1 MTLYLVRHANA
12 GSRRA
17 WEGDQDDRPL
27 SERGIEQANHLTACL
42 ADQRVAAVW
51 SSPAVRC
58 VQTVEGVASA
68 AGIAVDV
75 EAFLGEGCD
84 AGKAVLRLV
93 ERAGELDGALVACSH
108 GDLIPRAVSLLVADG
123 LRIDGPE
130 GAAMCKKGS
139 MWEIQVNGGRAV
151 TARYLPPGA

>member
-1 MTLYLVRHANA
+1 MTLYLVRHAHA

-17 WEGDQDDRPL
+17 WDGDQDDRPL
-27 SERGIEQANHLTACL
+27 SDRGLEQANHLAALL
-42 ADQRVAAVW
+42 ADDPVSAVW

-58 VQTVEGVASA
+58 VQTVEAIAAA
-68 AGIAVDV
+68 AGTAVDV
-75 EAFLGEGCD
+75 EAFLGEGRD
-84 AGKAVLRLV
+84 AGKAALRLV
-93 ERAGELDGALVACSH
+93 EHASELDGALVACSH

-130 GAAMCKKGS
+130 GPAMCKKGS
-139 MWEIQVNGGRAV
+139 MWAIEVNGGRAV